1 MSANHLI
8 QTLETRPPHP
18 RPPSLLYLKSRQ
30 FVRTGSVAV
39 VPAFCNLGGQ
49 LCPTLLYPQPLLRKV
64 KSGSQP
70 PILALLSQ
78 RKSWQNPK
86 IQMISTGFLF
96 TLGKGFVRSF
106 IDTRVSKYEM
116 DNHRELRIFSRRR
129 FPFATEFPRKVA
141 KVLSHRIEGSGW
153 NFCTTVAFR
162 QQAVWRGRRSLPLP
176 PRVGVVKPDKRRR
189 ATLGGGDM
197 PKAIH
202 AHLLLFPRTREHL
215 KPTLT
220 PPSSHRSSL
229 CPAGVVQTRP
239 PGCCV
244 GNQRHLVRTTMIVNS
259 TFEQY
264 WQQSG
269 VVAALT
275 VQSIASRLALMA
287 APKVE

>member
-1 MSANHLI
+1 M
-8 QTLETRPPHP
+8 HP
-18 RPPSLLYLKSRQ
+18 V
-30 FVRTGSVAV
+30 F
-39 VPAFCNLGGQ
+39 F
-49 LCPTLLYPQPLLRKV
+49 
-64 KSGSQP
+64 
-70 PILALLSQ
+70 
-78 RKSWQNPK
+78 
-86 IQMISTGFLF
+86 IS
-96 TLGKGFVRSF
+96 
-106 IDTRVSKYEM
+106 I
-116 DNHRELRIFSRRR
+116 
-129 FPFATEFPRKVA
+129 ATEFPSKVTNTINHA
-141 KVLSHRIEGSGW
+141 MEGSGW
-153 NFCTTVAFR
+153 NFCTQVAFR
-162 QQAVWRGRRSLPLP
+162 QRAVWRGRRSLP

-220 PPSSHRSSL
+220 PPSQIEPL
-229 CPAGVVQTRP
+229 PC
-239 PGCCV
+239 GCCTDTPTWLCV

>member
-1 MSANHLI
+1 
-8 QTLETRPPHP
+8 
-18 RPPSLLYLKSRQ
+18 
-30 FVRTGSVAV
+30 
-39 VPAFCNLGGQ
+39 
-49 LCPTLLYPQPLLRKV
+49 
-64 KSGSQP
+64 
-70 PILALLSQ
+70 
-78 RKSWQNPK
+78 
-86 IQMISTGFLF
+86 MISTGFLF

-116 DNHRELRIFSRRR
+116 DNQELRNFSRRR
-129 FPFATEFPRKVA
+129 FPFATEFLRKVA

>member
-30 FVRTGSVAV
+30 FVRTGSVAPECRLSVTLVANSAPLCSIHSLSSARLRV
-39 VPAFCNLGGQ
+39 VPNLQ
-49 LCPTLLYPQPLLRKV
+49 SLHCCRSAKV
-64 KSGSQP
+64 G
-70 PILALLSQ
+70 
-78 RKSWQNPK
+78 K

-116 DNHRELRIFSRRR
+116 DSHRELRIFSRRR

-189 ATLGGGDM
+189 ATLGE
-197 PKAIH
+197 IC
-202 AHLLLFPRTREHL
+202 PR
-215 KPTLT
+215 
-220 PPSSHRSSL
+220 PSTHISSYFL
-229 CPAGVVQTRP
+229 A
-239 PGCCV
+239 PG
-244 GNQRHLVRTTMIVNS
+244 
-259 TFEQY
+259 
-264 WQQSG
+264 
-269 VVAALT
+269 
-275 VQSIASRLALMA
+275 SI
-287 APKVE
+287 

>member
-1 MSANHLI
+1 M
-8 QTLETRPPHP
+8 
-18 RPPSLLYLKSRQ
+18 
-30 FVRTGSVAV
+30 VRGSYAFFSVAFHWDGIPEKSCRQSIESWNRRV
-39 VPAFCNLGGQ
+39 WMEFFARCGFSAAGG
-49 LCPTLLYPQPLLRKV
+49 L
-64 KSGSQP
+64 
-70 PILALLSQ
+70 
-78 RKSWQNPK
+78 
-86 IQMISTGFLF
+86 
-96 TLGKGFVRSF
+96 
-106 IDTRVSKYEM
+106 
-116 DNHRELRIFSRRR
+116 
-129 FPFATEFPRKVA
+129 VA
-141 KVLSHRIEGSGW
+141 RPSE
-153 NFCTTVAFR
+153 
-162 QQAVWRGRRSLPLP
+162 PP

-220 PPSSHRSSL
+220 PPSQIEPLPR
-229 CPAGVVQTRP
+229 
-239 PGCCV
+239 GCCTDTPTWLCV

>member
-1 MSANHLI
+1 MRSEGATHF
-8 QTLETRPPHP
+8 
-18 RPPSLLYLKSRQ
+18 SLL
-30 FVRTGSVAV
+30 
-39 VPAFCNLGGQ
+39 
-49 LCPTLLYPQPLLRKV
+49 
-64 KSGSQP
+64 
-70 PILALLSQ
+70 LS
-78 RKSWQNPK
+78 
-86 IQMISTGFLF
+86 IG
-96 TLGKGFVRSF
+96 
-106 IDTRVSKYEM
+106 
-116 DNHRELRIFSRRR
+116 
-129 FPFATEFPRKVA
+129 TEFPRKVA
-141 KVLSHRIEGSGW
+141 GKVSSHGIEGSGW
-153 NFCTTVAFR
+153 NFLHGGFSAAGGLVAR
-162 QQAVWRGRRSLPLP
+162 PSEPP

-220 PPSSHRSSL
+220 PPSQIEPLPR
-229 CPAGVVQTRP
+229 
-239 PGCCV
+239 GCCTDTPTWLCV